1 MDLDRSRAPP
11 RGGRPM
17 RGRATQSR
25 DPQGPPCTATNNT
38 VCFQCGQMGH
48 FARDCPQRRPQAQSQ
63 VTEWTEQIHTPDKFP
78 IDNTATSTPPPGSR
92 IDTAKAYFA
101 ALTEEERTQV
111 ADELGNL
118 SDFPST

>member
-1 MDLDRSRAPP
+1 
-11 RGGRPM
+11 M
-17 RGRATQSR
+17 RGRAAQNR
-25 DPQGPPCTATNNT
+25 DSQNPPRTANSNTN
-38 VCFQCGQMGH
+38 CFQCGQTGH
-48 FARDCPQRRPQAQSQ
+48 FARDCPQRRTQTQGR
-63 VTEWTEQIHTPDKFP
+63 VTEWAEQTHTPNKFP
-78 IDNTATSTPPPGSR
+78 IDDTATTTSPPESR